1 MPTVYLGIGSNL
13 GNRQNNCEKSLSLLE
28 EKGITIIKRSS
39 MIETEPWGVQDQP
52 KFINLVVEIQTELE
66 PGELFCTLKEIEV
79 AIGRTETVRWG
90 PRIVDLD
97 ILFYNDAII
106 NSSEL
111 IIPHPG
117 IQDRIFVLKPLSEI
131 APDKMHPVLKKSVR
145 ELFQEREKK
154 VKGKVKGVSP

>member
-145 ELFQEREKK
+145 ELFQEREKE
-154 VKGKVKGVSP
+154 S